1 MRYPPNILT
10 IAGSDSGG
18 GAGIQADIKTIAALG
33 GYAMSVI
40 TALTAQNGLGVQGI
54 FAPPASFTAQQ
65 MESVL
70 SAFPVAA
77 AKTGMLFSADI
88 IRTVAHAL
96 QQATPFP
103 LVVDPVCAS
112 QSGYRLLED
121 DAVDAMRTYML
132 PLATLLT
139 PNVPETE
146 ILADMPVQTEADIH
160 AAGAKLLSMGPKAV
174 LIKGGHRTDAS
185 SIMVTD
191 WFFEPGADPLP
202 LRQGYVATEHNHG
215 TGCTL
220 SAAIATYIGF
230 EQPVRVA
237 ITKAQEYL
245 NLCLR
250 HAFAPGKGIG
260 APWHSAKRG

>member
-1 MRYPPNILT
+1 MFYPPNILT

-18 GAGIQADIKTIAALG
+18 GAGIQADIKTIMALG

-77 AKTGMLFSADI
+77 AKTGMLFSTEI
-88 IRTVAHAL
+88 IQAVATSILSAPK
-96 QQATPFP
+96 PFP

-112 QSGYRLLED
+112 QSGHQLLED
-121 DAVDAMRTYML
+121 DAVDALRIHIL
-132 PLATLLT
+132 PLASLLT
-139 PNVPETE
+139 PNVPEAE
-146 ILADMPVQTEADIH
+146 LLAGMPVQTEEDIF
-160 AAGAKLLSMGPKAV
+160 AAGAKLLGMGPKAV
-174 LIKGGHRTDAS
+174 LIKGGHRVS
-185 SIMVTD
+185 SNPITVTD
-191 WFFEPGADPLP
+191 WFFEPGAEPVP
-202 LRQGYVATEHNHG
+202 LRQGYVATENNHG

-220 SAAIATYIGF
+220 SAAIATYIGL

-260 APWHSAKRG
+260 APWHSAKR